1 MRVNGLSRLDSDED
15 WKPPSP
21 SKEAGKK
28 KEDQQREEHV
38 LHPLGTPGPVTVMEI
53 KPLALENKGAH
64 AILKK
69 EKKSVR
75 K

>member
-1 MRVNGLSRLDSDED
+1 MDCQGWTLTKIGNPL
-15 WKPPSP
+15 PPQ
-21 SKEAGKK
+21 KRRKKKKK

-38 LHPLGTPGPVTVMEI
+38 LHPLGTPGPVAVMEI
-53 KPLALENKGAH
+53 KPLALENKGTH